1 MRVGERRGS
10 FSAAGYVRVGVS
22 VAVCMAVRTGEIR
35 LSTRG
40 RRGEGRGL
48 DREEAGGGRGND
60 CRGQAGIDGDR

>member
-1 MRVGERRGS
+1 M
-10 FSAAGYVRVGVS
+10 GVS
-22 VAVCMAVRTGEIR
+22 AAVCMAVRTGEIR

-60 CRGQAGIDGDR
+60 CRGQAEIDGDR